1 MTDITDD
8 LLSTLNEEWYL
19 NTYEDVLLSGLT
31 PKEHFKRYGVL
42 LGRKPCPED
51 KFIDNKITVNKLNLK
66 HVIAIEAPLAVDIS
80 EEMPQSYIPQQTF
93 FDNNYYL
100 KENPDVAS
108 SGLDP
113 EYHYY
118 NFGEKEGRNPNIYF
132 CPDFYKKLN
141 ADVRSAGMSPF
152 QHYISHGFHEG
163 RLGKSIRIKKG
174 VDHKKT
180 ILFIGHDGIQCGS
193 EVVLLEVIKWF
204 SSYTDR
210 KIKVLLLSPGPLAN
224 DYSVYADVYVLPNK
238 VTIDSPSDL
247 ASFLNEDFE
256 FCYLNTVVTGAIFPL
271 LDKHHLTLRGN
282 VITHIHE
289 MEKVI
294 RDYESSLE
302 DLKKHTK
309 HFISASPS
317 TTTDLIKC
325 FSINDKDISTIPA
338 FIKIV
343 DPSGENCHALK
354 LNTRHELNVPEDAFV
369 VMGCGTVYWR
379 KGPDIFLES
388 ALQVADKVK
397 NSYFIWIGNG
407 PDIDDLRNKIP
418 ASLSERILFI
428 GAKTNANELVAA
440 ADIFFLPS
448 REDPFPLVVMEAAQH
463 YVPTICFGD
472 CTGVTSF
479 IKEDAGFIL
488 PTNDGQNAS
497 TLMIELSKNKT
508 LLKSKGATAR
518 NRVVEYFTSDVQCL
532 NIFNVIEKQTS
543 YKPSISVIVP
553 FYNHEKYV
561 NKRLETILN
570 QQVKDIEVILLD
582 DCSKDNTLDKLNSF
596 SEKDNRISVIH
607 NEVNSGSPFIQW
619 QKGIQNSKSDI
630 IWIAEGDDY
639 CSDNFLA
646 TLLPYFNDPM
656 VSIATAKTEI
666 VNENEIISPN
676 ALNDYLNSVSHNEFS
691 SSFIKDGFHAV
702 NDSLGAICTLVNGS
716 GNLIRKESIS
726 DDILS
731 YAKQFKMCGDWII
744 YLQVLKNSKLAY
756 DIEATNYFRRHSS
769 STTHK
774 IEGTPTYFIER
785 YKISQYI
792 FENYHVSRQLINKA
806 FKIIDSEWHRFL
818 YKNQNLSLSDYY
830 DKKALISNAK
840 IINNRVHIALYAHG
854 LLFSKGGI
862 ERLAVQLANHFAEQ
876 GHSVT
881 LYCRTHSN
889 ISPVYPVYN
898 SVRVQGIFDENNLES
913 SVSSLRQDL
922 LTTNV
927 DVFIPMLSEWLFDP
941 VIAATNGT
949 GIPVIAS
956 EHNNPWV
963 IEQRWW
969 SHDDRIRCFEN
980 VDKIH
985 LLLERYKES
994 LPPRL
999 IEKSQVITN
1008 AVQQPLDL
1016 NETSERKKVIIAV
1029 GRLSEQKRFDRLIDA
1044 VANIKDKMREFG
1056 WVAEIYGEGNLH
1068 NSLSEQITS
1077 LEINDLISLKG
1088 NVDNIDD
1095 IMNSSSVYVMPSEFE
1110 GLSIAMLEAISYA
1123 LPVICFDEC
1132 IGVEDIIINDYNGF
1146 IVSDVSSF
1154 SSALEKYM
1162 TDYSILETHSVNTKI
1177 ISEKFSMDN
1186 LFNNWDLL
1194 IKDTV
1199 FNSHNI

>member
-1 MTDITDD
+1 MSDIIDN
-8 LLSTLNEEWYL
+8 LLSTFNEEWYS
-19 NTYEDVLLSGLT
+19 NTYEDVVLSGLT
-31 PKEHFKRYGVL
+31 PKEHFKRYGIL
-42 LGRKPCPED
+42 LGRKPCPEE
-51 KFIDNKITVNKLNLK
+51 KLIDNEIIVNNLALKTATHVEVPAIVNIPEEITSRYT
-66 HVIAIEAPLAVDIS
+66 PLEIC
-80 EEMPQSYIPQQTF
+80 
-93 FDNNYYL
+93 FDNNFYL

-118 NFGEKEGRNPNIYF
+118 NFGEKEGRNPNDYF

-141 ADVRSAGMSPF
+141 ADVRSVGMSPF

-163 RLGKSIRIKKG
+163 RLGKSIKTKIG
-174 VDHKKT
+174 VDHKKS

-204 SSYTDR
+204 HLYTDR

-224 DYSVYADVYVLPNK
+224 DYSIYADVYVLPNK
-238 VTIDSPSDL
+238 LTIDSPNDL

-271 LDKHHLTLRGN
+271 LDKHHLKLRGD

-302 DLKKHTK
+302 YLKNNTK

-317 TTTDLIKC
+317 TTSDLVKY
-325 FSINDKDISTIPA
+325 FSINEKDISTIPA

-343 DPSGENCHALK
+343 DPSGDNCQALK
-354 LNTRHELNVPEDAFV
+354 LNSRVDLNVPEDAFV

-379 KGPDIFLES
+379 KGSDIFLET
-388 ALQVADKVK
+388 AIKVAEKVQ
-397 NSYFIWIGNG
+397 NSYFIWIGSG
-407 PDIDDLRNKIP
+407 PDIDDLRKQIP
-418 ASLSERILFI
+418 TSLINRIVFI

-472 CTGVTSF
+472 CTGVTNF
-479 IKEDAGFIL
+479 IREDAGFIL
-488 PTNDGQNAS
+488 PTNDGQNAAS
-497 TLMIELSKNKT
+497 LITQLSNNKS
-508 LLKSKGATAR
+508 LLKIKGTVAR
-518 NRVVEYFTSDVQCL
+518 NRVVECFTSDVQCL

-570 QQVKDIEVILLD
+570 QQVKDIEIILLD
-582 DCSKDNTLDKLNSF
+582 DCSNDNTLEILNNF
-596 SEKDNRISVIH
+596 NEKDNRISVIH

-619 QKGIQNSKSDI
+619 QKGIENSKSDI

-666 VNENEIISPN
+666 VNEDEVITPN
-676 ALNDYLNSVSHNEFS
+676 ALNAYLNSVSHNEFT
-691 SSFIKDGFHAV
+691 SSFIKDGFQAV

-726 DDILS
+726 NAILN
-731 YAKQFKMCGDWII
+731 YAKEFKMCGDWII

-756 DIEATNYFRRHSS
+756 DVEATNYFRRHSS

-774 IEGTPTYFIER
+774 IEGTSTYFIER
-785 YKISQYI
+785 YKISRYV
-792 FENYHVSRQLINKA
+792 FDNYHISRQLINKA
-806 FKIIDSEWHRFL
+806 FKIIDSEWQRFL
-818 YKNQNLSLSDYY
+818 YKNENLSLSDYY
-830 DKKALISNAK
+830 NKKALVSNAK
-840 IINNRVHIALYAHG
+840 IINNRIHIGIYAHG

-862 ERLAVQLANHFAEQ
+862 ERLAVQLANHYAEQ

-881 LYCRTHSN
+881 LYCRKHLNLS
-889 ISPVYPVYN
+889 SVYPVYN
-898 SVRVQGIFDENNLES
+898 SVKIKGIFDENNLES

-922 LTTNV
+922 LASGV

-941 VIAATNGT
+941 VISATNGT

-963 IEQRWW
+963 IEKKWW

-985 LLLERYKES
+985 LLLDRYKDS
-994 LPPRL
+994 LTPGL
-999 IEKSQVITN
+999 MKKSQVITN
-1008 AVQQPLDL
+1008 AVHQPLYL
-1016 NETSERKKVIIAV
+1016 NKTIDRKKVIIAV

-1044 VANIKDKMREFG
+1044 VAHIKDKMRHLG
-1056 WVAEIYGEGNLH
+1056 WVAEIYGEGPLH
-1068 NSLSEQITS
+1068 DSLSNQISS
-1077 LEINDLISLKG
+1077 LNINDLISLKG

-1095 IMNSSSVYVMPSEFE
+1095 IMNISSIYVMPSEFE
-1110 GLSIAMLEAISYA
+1110 GLSIAMLEAVSYA
-1123 LPVICFDEC
+1123 LPVVCFEEC
-1132 IGVEDIIINDYNGF
+1132 IGVEDIIINNHNGF
-1146 IVSDVSSF
+1146 IVSDISSF
-1154 SSALEKYM
+1154 AHAIEKYM
-1162 TDYSILETHSVNTKI
+1162 TNFHLLETHALNTKLV
-1177 ISEKFSMDN
+1177 SEKFSMDN
-1186 LFNNWDLL
+1186 LFKNWDLL
-1194 IKDTV
+1194 INETV
-1199 FNSHNI
+1199 FNCQNI

>member
-1 MTDITDD
+1 MSDITDD

-42 LGRKPCPED
+42 LGRKPCPEK
-51 KFIDNKITVNKLNLK
+51 KFITNDSSIKK
-66 HVIAIEAPLAVDIS
+66 HPIKVVTSTEVPANINVS
-80 EEMPQSYIPQQTF
+80 EELTLGYAPFETF
-93 FDNNYYL
+93 FDNDYYL

-108 SGLDP
+108 SGLEP

-118 NFGEKEGRNPNIYF
+118 NFGEKEGRSPNSYF
-132 CPDFYKKLN
+132 CPNFYKKLN
-141 ADVRSAGMSPF
+141 ADVRSIGMSPF

-163 RLGKSIRIKKG
+163 RLGKSIKSKTG
-174 VDHKKT
+174 VEHKKT

-193 EVVLLEVIKWF
+193 EVVLLEIIKWF
-204 SSYTDR
+204 HLYTDR

-224 DYSVYADVYVLPNK
+224 DYSEYADVYVLPNK
-238 VTIDSPSDL
+238 LTIDSPSDL

-256 FCYLNTVVTGAIFPL
+256 FCYLNTVVTGAVFPL
-271 LDKHHLTLRGN
+271 LDKYNLTLRGD

-302 DLKKHTK
+302 YIKSNTK
-309 HFISASPS
+309 HYISASPS
-317 TTTDLIKC
+317 TTSDLIKY
-325 FSINDKDISTIPA
+325 FNINDKDISTIPA

-343 DPSGENCHALK
+343 DPSGENCPALK
-354 LNTRHELNVPEDAFV
+354 ISCRESLNVPEDAFV

-388 ALQVADKVK
+388 ALHVAKKVK
-397 NSYFIWIGNG
+397 NSYFIWIGSG
-407 PDIDDLRNKIP
+407 PDIDTLRNKIP
-418 ASLSERILFI
+418 ATLTDRILFI
-428 GAKTNANELVAA
+428 GSKTNANELVAA
-440 ADIFFLPS
+440 ADVFFLPS

-463 YVPTICFGD
+463 NVPTICFGD

-479 IKEDAGFIL
+479 IREDAGFIL
-488 PTNDGQNAS
+488 PTNDGQNAA
-497 TLMIELSKNKT
+497 TLLVELSKNIR
-508 LLKSKGATAR
+508 LLKQKGVVAR
-518 NRVVEYFTSDVQCL
+518 NRVVECFTSDVQCL

-543 YKPSISVIVP
+543 YKPSVSVIVP
-553 FYNHEKYV
+553 FYNHENYV

-570 QQVKDIEVILLD
+570 QQVRDIEVILLD
-582 DCSKDNTLDKLNSF
+582 DCSKDNTLELLYNF
-596 SEKDNRISVIH
+596 SEKDNRISVIQ
-607 NEVNSGSPFIQW
+607 NQLNSGSPFIQW
-619 QKGIQNSKSDI
+619 KKGIQKSKSDI

-639 CSDNFLA
+639 CSNNFLA

-656 VSIATAKTEI
+656 VSIATARTEI
-666 VNENEIISPN
+666 VNENEIITPN
-676 ALNDYLNSVSHNEFS
+676 ALDGYLNSVSHDEFS
-691 SSFIKDGFHAV
+691 GSFIKDGFCAV

-726 DDILS
+726 DDILN
-731 YAKQFKMCGDWII
+731 YAKEFKMCGDWVI

-756 DIEATNYFRRHSS
+756 DIDATNYFRRHSS

-785 YKISQYI
+785 YKVSQYI
-792 FENYHVSRQLINKA
+792 FDNYHVSRQLINKA
-806 FKIIDSEWHRFL
+806 FKIIDNEWIRFL
-818 YKNQNLSLSDYY
+818 YKNENLSLSSYY
-830 DKKALISNAK
+830 DKTALISNAK
-840 IINNRVHIALYAHG
+840 IINNRIHIALYAHG

-862 ERLAVQLANHFAEQ
+862 ERLAVQLANHFAAQ

-881 LYCRTHSN
+881 LYCRKHSN
-889 ISPVYPVYN
+889 IHSVYPVYN
-898 SVRVQGIFDENNLES
+898 SVRVKGIFDENNLEN
-913 SVSSLRQDL
+913 SVSALRKDL
-922 LTTNV
+922 LSTSV

-941 VIAATNGT
+941 VISATNGT

-956 EHNNPWV
+956 EHNNPWI
-963 IEQRWW
+963 IEEKWW
-969 SHDDRIRCFEN
+969 SHDDRIRCFKN

-985 LLLERYKES
+985 LLLDRYKDS
-994 LPPRL
+994 LPTEL

-1008 AVQQPLDL
+1008 AVQQPLYV
-1016 NETSERKKVIIAV
+1016 NTTTQRSKVLIAV

-1044 VANIKDKMREFG
+1044 VSHIKDKMREMG
-1056 WVAEIYGEGNLH
+1056 WVAEIYGEGPLH
-1068 NSLSEQITS
+1068 DSLSKQISS
-1077 LEINDLISLKG
+1077 LDINDLISLKG

-1095 IMNSSSVYVMPSEFE
+1095 IMNRSSLYVMPSEFE
-1110 GLSIAMLEAISYA
+1110 GLSIAMLEAMSYA
-1123 LPVICFDEC
+1123 LPVICFEEC
-1132 IGVEDIIINDYNGF
+1132 IGVEDIIIQNYNGF
-1146 IVSDVSSF
+1146 IVSDINSF
-1154 SSALEKYM
+1154 ANAIDKYM
-1162 TDYSILETHSVNTKI
+1162 NDYSLLESHALNTKKV
-1177 ISEKFSMDN
+1177 SERFSMDN

-1199 FNSHNI
+1199 FNSQHV